1 MTGLESLIP
10 LSVLGGFL
18 ALDFRGSLR
27 LMLYQPICSGL
38 LAGYIL
44 GEPAKGV
51 LAGTLL
57 QIIFLGNIYLRGERD
72 IDMPAAGVVSAAVF
86 ILVDFRMAGDMSVSG
101 MVMAGSLL
109 IGLLAGLLGYYLYRI
124 LRSNLSSPV
133 ERVMNRCREGH
144 YRGASLLHLSMAGV
158 HFLAG
163 FLICLILIPAG
174 YAITMKAVSS
184 SVGFDGSVDILYIF
198 IPFIGIG
205 SLLRIVLFQHQ
216 AFWFLSGLI
225 ITGAVLAFI

>member
-1 MTGLESLIP
+1 
-10 LSVLGGFL
+10 
-18 ALDFRGSLR
+18 
-27 LMLYQPICSGL
+27 
-38 LAGYIL
+38 
-44 GEPAKGV
+44 
-51 LAGTLL
+51 
-57 QIIFLGNIYLRGERD
+57 
-72 IDMPAAGVVSAAVF
+72 
-86 ILVDFRMAGDMSVSG
+86 
-101 MVMAGSLL
+101 
-109 IGLLAGLLGYYLYRI
+109 
-124 LRSNLSSPV
+124 
-133 ERVMNRCREGH
+133 
-144 YRGASLLHLSMAGV
+144 MAGV

-163 FLICLILIPAG
+163 FLICLTLIPAG